1 MRAVVLPLC
10 ICRVFIYC
18 PFVIKKG
25 TLCPIIISIAG
36 FVFCALNG
44 YMQGRYLTNFVHYD
58 TSWFYDP
65 RFVVGNIL
73 FLVGM
78 AINIQSDVILRTLRK
93 PGETGYKIPHGED
106 RTLFPG
112 SPDRIQF

>member
-1 MRAVVLPLC
+1 MN
-10 ICRVFIYC
+10 
-18 PFVIKKG
+18 
-25 TLCPIIISIAG
+25 IAG
-36 FVFCALNG
+36 FVFCVLNG

-73 FLVGM
+73 FLLGM

-106 RTLFPG
+106 REPCSQAHPIGNSLTLCTLHV
-112 SPDRIQF
+112 